1 MIEDGKRVV
10 LVFFRRQYAE
20 QTGKKRRQYMSDLI
34 VVGFKNNRFK
44 ASDVLNQLRQMDEE
58 WAVNLYDAVAVHR
71 DHKGKLRIDQSYD
84 PTTDEGA
91 AWGGLWGSLLGAI
104 LAIPFTG
111 GVSAAAAAGAVAA
124 GAFGGGALGAAV
136 GAIDADWWRQD
147 FGISDKFVRDI
158 GETTQPGDSA
168 IFALITANPKEAIKR
183 FSGYGGKVLSTTL
196 SDEQKA
202 KIEKV
207 LNQGRTPKAA

>member
-1 MIEDGKRVV
+1 
-10 LVFFRRQYAE
+10 
-20 QTGKKRRQYMSDLI
+20 MSDLI

-71 DHKGKLRIDQSYD
+71 DDHGKLRIDQSYD
-84 PTTDEGA
+84 PETGEGA
-91 AWGGLWGSLLGAI
+91 AWRGLWGSLLGAI

-111 GVSAAAAAGAVAA
+111 GVSAAAAAAAV
-124 GAFGGGALGAAV
+124 GVGVLGVGALGATV
-136 GAIDADWWRQD
+136 GAVDADWWKED
-147 FGISDKFVRDI
+147 FGISDEFVRDI
-158 GETTQPGDSA
+158 GETIQPGDSA
-168 IFALITANPKEAIKR
+168 IFALISANPKQAVNR

-196 SDEQKA
+196 SNKQAA

-207 LNQGRTPKAA
+207 LNQGRITKAA